1 MEPFPRATSSA
12 HDPKRLI
19 TVLAGHRYISLE
31 NSPDVYYASCHKC
44 GGSGLWYGY
53 NGWAYNCYGCKAYG
67 CDPAKP
73 LTKAEAEK
81 RADRLNQ
88 EQAMRDQKRAEKDAE
103 WEAKRKVWA
112 DEKAEKQKQYQKER
126 ESRNADAK
134 FIGEV
139 GVVLDVQGTVV
150 HSQDVYTQ
158 YGTSRLLLV
167 KVDDTV
173 IVKVFTTSEWA
184 IDIDK
189 GDWINLTGK
198 VKSHDEWNGSKTT
211 VLTRCKLNTHTPAVL
226 A

>member
-19 TVLAGHRYISLE
+19 TVLGGHRYISLE
-31 NSPDVYYASCHKC
+31 ASPDVYYASCHKC
-44 GGSGLWYGY
+44 GGTGLWYGN
-53 NGWAYNCYGCKAYG
+53 NGWPYNCYGCKGYG
-67 CDPAKP
+67 CNPAKP
-73 LTKAEAEK
+73 LNKGEAEK
-81 RADRLNQ
+81 RSDRLNQ
-88 EQAMRDQKRAEKDAE
+88 EQAKRDQKRAEKDAE
-103 WEAKRKVWA
+103 WDAKRKVWA
-112 DEKAEKQKQYQKER
+112 EEKAEKQKQYQKER
-126 ESRNADAK
+126 EARNAEAK

-139 GVVLDVQGTVV
+139 GAVLDVQGTVV

-167 KVDDTV
+167 KIDDTV
-173 IVKVFTTSEWA
+173 IVKVFTTSSWA

-189 GDWINLTGK
+189 GDWVNLTGK

-211 VLTRCKLNTHTPAVL
+211 VLTRCKVNEHTPAVL